1 LIILISKSSL
11 LMQILHFLLS
21 FPLFFTLKEV
31 MQVKYALVLAL
42 LLVGVTHAQDVLIPL
57 PDSTRQQI
65 VYPGFTLQYNEQHEQ
80 ADWVAYRLDSLE
92 LIPVVKRQDRF
103 KSDPNVITGSASLS
117 DYKSSGYDRGHLAPA
132 ADMRFSEETMLQSF
146 FMSNMSPQ
154 LPEFNRGIW
163 KKLEETVRDF
173 AKENLELYIVT
184 GPVLR
189 VGLTTIGENEV
200 SVPELYYK
208 ALCELTP
215 PEIKMIA
222 FLLPNQGST
231 AELQTFSI
239 SVDSLEKITGLDFF
253 YILPDRLEESLE
265 SECNPEMWFDI
276 YQKDRK

>member
-1 LIILISKSSL
+1 
-11 LMQILHFLLS
+11 M
-21 FPLFFTLKEV
+21 
-31 MQVKYALVLAL
+31 KYALVLAL
-42 LLVGVTHAQDVLIPL
+42 LLVGVIHAQDVLIPL
-57 PDSTRQQI
+57 PDSTKQI
-65 VYPGFTLQYNEQHEQ
+65 LVYPGFTLQYNEQHEQ

-92 LIPVVKRQDRF
+92 LIPVVKRKDRF
-103 KSDPNVITGSASLS
+103 KSDPNVITGSASLD

-173 AKENLELYIVT
+173 AAEDLELYIIT
-184 GPVLR
+184 GPVLHD
-189 VGLTTIGENEV
+189 GLPTIGENKV
-200 SVPELYYK
+200 SVPEFYFK
-208 ALCELTP
+208 ALCDLKP

-222 FLLPNQGST
+222 FLLPNRGSSEEPEKF
-231 AELQTFSI
+231 AI
-239 SVDSLEKITGLDFF
+239 SVDSLEIITGADFF
-253 YILPDRLEESLE
+253 YSLPDRLEESLE